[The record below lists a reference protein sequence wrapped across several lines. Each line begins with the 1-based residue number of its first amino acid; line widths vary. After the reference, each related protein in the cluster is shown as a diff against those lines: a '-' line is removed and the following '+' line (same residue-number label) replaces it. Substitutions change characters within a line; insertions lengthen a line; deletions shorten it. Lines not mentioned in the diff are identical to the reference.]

1 MQAQK
6 KNLMDSPFIY
16 YKYVTG
22 KHFVGR
28 RKDVTII
35 SNFLSQGESVALIAP
50 AKTGKMSLLQQA
62 LYQMKMLHKNYS
74 VAEVSL
80 LDVRTVQEFLLR
92 LGDAVIRTCAST
104 PSQYAR
110 IIEDYLQGTHFVFDQ
125 TVFADTDRIVSLN
138 WDVDKEDV
146 QAMLRLPYRLT
157 AGGDGQ
163 LYIVLKEFQN
173 LSFAD
178 DADEFFK
185 IFESVMKEAGT
196 YGRKQTC
203 FVFMGAQLNAM
214 KEIFCRRRFFYRQV
228 EIFVPSE
235 IDEKELKD
243 YVSKGFMVT
252 GKVVDPEL
260 MLGAC
265 RLFKGNVHYL
275 IHFAAICDHL
285 SRGYIMESVMMDA
298 LEMLISIHEPRFISM
313 MADLT
318 TFQVALLR
326 AVAEGCTKFSSA
338 EVVRRYG
345 LSSSANVKRLKD
357 ALIKKEIVTFDDQDN
372 PHIID
377 PLFEYWVK
385 KRYFRRVG

>member
-1 MQAQK
+1 
-6 KNLMDSPFIY
+6 MDSPFIY

-22 KHFVGR
+22 KNFVGR

-35 SNFLSQGESVALIAP
+35 SNFLSQGENVALIAP
-50 AKTGKMSLLQQA
+50 AKSGKMSLLQQS
-62 LYQMKMLHKNYS
+62 LYQMKMLHRNYV

-92 LGDAVIRTCAST
+92 LGDAVIRTCANT
-104 PSQYAR
+104 PGEYTRAV
-110 IIEDYLQGTHFVFDQ
+110 EDHLQGTHFVFDQ
-125 TVFADTDRIVSLN
+125 KVFADSDRIVSLN
-138 WDVDKEDV
+138 WDIDKDDI
-146 QAMLRLPYRLT
+146 QAMLRLPYKMT
-157 AGGDGQ
+157 AGGERQ

-173 LSFAD
+173 LSFAP

-185 IFESVMKEAGT
+185 IFESVMRESGN
-196 YGRKQTC
+196 YGRKQCC
-203 FVFMGAQLNAM
+203 FVFMGSQLNAM
-214 KEIFCRRRFFYRQV
+214 KEIFTERRFFYRLV
-228 EIFVPSE
+228 EVFVPSE

-298 LEMLISIHEPRFISM
+298 LEMLISIHEPRFLGM

-318 TFQVALLR
+318 TFQVSLLK

-338 EVVRRYG
+338 EVVRRYA

-357 ALIKKEIVTFDDQDN
+357 ALIKKEIVTFDAEDI

-385 KRYFRRVG
+385 KRYFRLVG